1 MLKKLLLTQLLL
13 CGVSLAQDRIPE
25 DDWDYQRRSQGRRI
39 EGGFTRY
46 NMEIDH
52 PELRQPKRCP
62 PQRVIVIE
70 RIIERQPR
78 YGWVT
83 IGWDYHP
90 SVGLYTPRKMW
101 LPIE

>member
-1 MLKKLLLTQLLL
+1 MKPIIALAISLL
-13 CGVSLAQDRIPE
+13 CSAAAAQDRIPE
-25 DDWDYQRRSQGRRI
+25 TDWEWQRSNQGRRV

-52 PELRQPKRCP
+52 PELRTKRCP
-62 PQRVIVIE
+62 PSKVIVIE
-70 RIIERQPR
+70 RVVERQPR
-78 YGWVT
+78 YGLVI

-90 SVGLYTPRKMW
+90 AFNLFTPRKMW